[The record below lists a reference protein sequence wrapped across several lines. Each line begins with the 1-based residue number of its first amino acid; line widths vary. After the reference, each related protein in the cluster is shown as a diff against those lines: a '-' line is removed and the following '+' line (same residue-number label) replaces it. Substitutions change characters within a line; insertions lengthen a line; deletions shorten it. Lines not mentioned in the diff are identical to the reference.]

1 MGSIISIIICVLI
14 LIIGGIYL
22 SKDRWLIMRLH
33 KKIEDKLNNLG
44 DDK

>member
-22 SKDRWLIMRLH
+22 SKDRWVIMRLH
-33 KKIEDKLNNLG
+33 KKIKDKFGGML
-44 DDK
+44 